1 MVVIGVNAY
10 WLWRL
15 VWCVCWFV
23 EIVMETARGE
33 CGGID
38 LKGNGKERR
47 SWFENGELECV

>member
-1 MVVIGVNAY
+1 MNAY

-15 VWCVCWFV
+15 VWCRCWFV

>member
-23 EIVMETARGE
+23 EIVMETGMGE
-33 CGGID
+33 CVGID
-38 LKGNGKERR
+38 CNVMERKGGG
-47 SWFENGELECV
+47 WFEDGELECV

>member
-23 EIVMETARGE
+23 EIVMETGMGE
-33 CGGID
+33 CVGID
-38 LKGNGKERR
+38 CNVMERKGGVGLKMV
-47 SWFENGELECV
+47 S

>member
-23 EIVMETARGE
+23 EIVMGMTRGE

-38 LKGNGKERR
+38 LKVMERSGGGGLR
-47 SWFENGELECV
+47 MVR